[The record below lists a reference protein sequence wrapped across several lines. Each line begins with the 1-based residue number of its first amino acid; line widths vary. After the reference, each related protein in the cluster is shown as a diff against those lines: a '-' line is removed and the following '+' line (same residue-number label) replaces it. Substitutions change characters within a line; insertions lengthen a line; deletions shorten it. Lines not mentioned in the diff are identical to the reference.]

1 MRRRVQR
8 LGLGVAAVVMGVS
21 LTGCSG
27 IFGGSAGGGPGG
39 GGDGRDGE
47 AAASAIAPSA
57 DPGKS
62 IVKATFDS
70 PIAAGAKV
78 DIAVLGLKVTGKLAQ
93 LTLAITP
100 HVVGETDSP
109 SVYDL
114 NGGNRPEAA
123 LIDTVNLKR
132 YVVVTDAA
140 GNQLQP
146 DYITVKLQNEQPNV
160 QTYYFAAPPPNVQ
173 KMDLVFGRW
182 LPFRDVP
189 VSR

>member
-1 MRRRVQR
+1 MRRRGQR

-27 IFGGSAGGGPGG
+27 LFGGSAAGGPA
-39 GGDGRDGE
+39 GGDGRDGD
-47 AAASAIAPSA
+47 AVASAVAPSA
-57 DPGKS
+57 NPDKA

-78 DIAVLGLKVTGKLAQ
+78 DIAILGLKVTGKLAQ

-160 QTYYFAAPPPNVQ
+160 QTYYFAAPPPNVRNV
-173 KMDLVFGRW
+173 DLVFGRW

-189 VSR
+189 ISR